1 MNEELEWTNIDRKS
15 PIWGGSGCDYFSL
28 EAEVNS
34 YWTQFYKNQLNIT
47 DDLLYL
53 IPTGKEDIEWHN
65 SLVKQLED
73 GVFGNTQLK
82 TEEYFRELWR
92 DVKKVGFEKEDSD
105 HCIDTCDTL
114 IREEVEWWEER
125 TDLRKYKASK
135 IPLLV
140 EYHSWDVIWR
150 LCKYEK
156 LVAHPLHNYASK
168 RQSILKRELPENTS
182 KRSISLNLETM
193 QFAELCEGFKRIGA
207 IGNDVSLN
215 VFKSYLNGSEINSII
230 TPIKFKNNSYTS
242 VFIYLCEE
250 YGLQAQKEYFK
261 WKEFFGI
268 EPNYAKKNVSSYRN
282 NHLGIPPYYNQMKD
296 ILEEIGCKKPK

>member
-1 MNEELEWTNIDRKS
+1 MNDEFEWTNIDRKS

-28 EAEVNS
+28 VAEVNS

-47 DDLLYL
+47 DELLYRT
-53 IPTGKEDIEWHN
+53 PSEKEDIEKQN
-65 SLVKQLED
+65 NLVKQLED
-73 GVFGNTQLK
+73 GVFGNTQMK

-92 DVKKVGFEKEDSD
+92 DVSEVGFDKNDTNHCKE
-105 HCIDTCDTL
+105 TCTTL
-114 IREEVEWWEER
+114 IREEIEWWRER
-125 TDLRKYKASK
+125 ADLKKYGLLN
-135 IPLLV
+135 IPSLV

-150 LCKYEK
+150 LCKYHK

-168 RQSILKRELPENTS
+168 KQSVLKKELPKNTS
-182 KRSISLNLETM
+182 KKSISLNLETM

-215 VFKSYLNGSEINSII
+215 VFKSYLNGSEVGSLV

-268 EPNYAKKNVSSYRN
+268 EPNYAKKQVSSYRN
-282 NHLGIPPYYNQMKD
+282 NHIGFPPYYNQMKD